1 MTRTPVRPPA
11 HLPPRLTLSLWDFS
25 WYTRTM
31 PGEPFHDLGRAFDEA
46 VERGCNTVRICAAPL
61 LLFGDHS
68 IDTSQLRFSNMGG
81 DVGRGTR
88 WYDAVGGAVLD
99 LRARLVELFRQ
110 AAAHDVLVIVSSWE
124 YQQSPA
130 FLSDS
135 SWHDMLT
142 AIPPTERHEALARAE
157 SRLIA
162 FLEAEGLADRIAYVE
177 VHNEVDLSRLGE
189 VPAEGLDTF
198 WAQKPY
204 LTAALEILQ
213 AEHPDVLSTVC
224 YGIPPYL
231 DLDSVPENAQVA
243 HVHFYVY
250 GVLAALEEWA
260 GVRAEPP
267 VFPSA
272 ELRSLLREGAP
283 EFDALAHTVEPWRL
297 AATGISPSMFYAY
310 DRVDPVAWDAWLY
323 SHYGRY
329 EVAMREAIDVRLRA
343 VAIWALRRG
352 IPAVVG
358 EGWIGYTPL
367 EAEFEDGPAGQVL
380 AGYAVQRCIDLG
392 YWGTLVGS
400 NSAPQHP
407 GWSNVELQ
415 RRLNGLVLASGE
427 TGETGPATL
436 SSAPLGSAPL
446 GSAPLGSAP
455 LSSASG
461 TRAESGR
468 GSA

>member
-1 MTRTPVRPPA
+1 MTRSTRSPRPPE

-31 PGEPFHDLGRAFDEA
+31 PGEPFDDLGRAFDEA
-46 VERGCNTVRICAAPL
+46 QERGCNTVRLCAAPL
-61 LLFGDHS
+61 LLFGEHS
-68 IDTSQLRFSNMGG
+68 LDTSRLRFANMGG

-88 WYDAVGGAVLD
+88 WYDAAGGAVLD

-110 AAAHDVLVIVSSWE
+110 AAAHDMFVVVSSWE

-142 AIPPTERHEALARAE
+142 TIPPTERHAALARAE

-177 VHNEVDLSRLGE
+177 VHNEVDLSRLSE

-224 YGIPPYL
+224 YGIPPFL
-231 DLDSVPENAQVA
+231 DLESVPENAQVA

-272 ELRSLLREGAP
+272 ELRSLLREDAPAFDEQAGA
-283 EFDALAHTVEPWRL
+283 VEPWRL

-310 DRVDPVAWDAWLY
+310 DQVDPVAWDAWLY
-323 SHYGRY
+323 AHYGRY

-343 VAIWALRRG
+343 VAIWAARRG

-380 AGYAVQRCIDLG
+380 AAHAVKRCVDLG

-407 GWSNVELQ
+407 GWANVELQ
-415 RRLNGLVLASGE
+415 RRLNGLVLASGA
-427 TGETGPATL
+427 PRP
-436 SSAPLGSAPL
+436 APLDP
-446 GSAPLGSAP
+446 AP

-461 TRAESGR
+461 TRAASDR